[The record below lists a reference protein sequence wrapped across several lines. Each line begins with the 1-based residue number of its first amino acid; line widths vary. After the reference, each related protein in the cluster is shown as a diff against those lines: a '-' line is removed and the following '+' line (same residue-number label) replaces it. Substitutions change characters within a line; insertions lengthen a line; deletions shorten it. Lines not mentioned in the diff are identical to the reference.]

1 MLETIEKKPNQYLVN
16 QLLNIAEALVVAK
29 ATDNNNQIM
38 AKDAEDKPEGTY
50 MVKMTLTIRDII
62 IVLLREAAAR
72 LQSAQ

>member
-50 MVKMTLTIRDII
+50 TVKMSLTVRDIL